1 MRMPRV
7 KICVFADLRD
17 LLGFSVVDLDTQ
29 PESVRELIDTLSRR
43 YNRRFRRLLID
54 RKTGD
59 LKRFYKILVNGRDI
73 DFLDR
78 LDTRLKDG
86 DELSFFSPAG
96 GG

>member
-29 PESVRELIDTLSRR
+29 PESVRELIGTLSRR

-73 DFLDR
+73 DFLDM

>member
-1 MRMPRV
+1 MPRV

>member
-1 MRMPRV
+1 MPRV
-7 KICVFADLRD
+7 KVCVFADLRD
-17 LLGFSVVDLDTQ
+17 LLGFSVIDLDTQ
-29 PESVRELIDTLSRR
+29 SESVRELIDILSSR
-43 YNRRFRRLLID
+43 YNRRFKRQMID
-54 RKTGD
+54 RKTGE
-59 LKRFYKILVNGRDI
+59 LKRFYKILMNGRDI